1 MIYRDINDYELLDM
15 KENEEAREILYKK
28 YKPLIY
34 KIANSMYQTN
44 KIKGVE
50 LSDFIQEGNIGF
62 THAMQ
67 TYKEDKNSLFFT
79 YAKSCIEK
87 SIISFIVKNNRQKNK
102 ILNESL
108 SMEMLEENKAIT
120 SFDRAVMDKSL
131 DPFNIIANNKDSFYD
146 LLKPK
151 LTDFEI
157 TVLELRDYGLDYKEI
172 ASLLDR
178 DAKSIDNALQRIKNK
193 AKKISENT

>member
-67 TYKEDKNSLFFT
+67 TYKEGKNSLFFT